1 MSGGPTRDDGRDTCV
16 HIGQPAS
23 TASTLVLQSGDLVE
37 DVSEGLVLRP
47 PVQEIVPVVTASYLL
62 LAVDNAETL
71 YLA

>member
-1 MSGGPTRDDGRDTCV
+1 MSGRSGRDDGRDPCV
-16 HIGQPAS
+16 HTAQS
-23 TASTLVLQSGDLVE
+23 TSTTSTLVLQSGDLVE

-47 PVQEIVPVVTASYLL
+47 PVQEVVPVVTASYLL